1 MHRGMTCSIVLAG
14 LLAVALSHGNMRAAG
29 GGTIQGTV
37 KATGL
42 ASNADAVVYI
52 QQAPGTF
59 TAPAK
64 PADMDQRTMQFIPRV
79 LPVVVGTAVR
89 FLNSDPTPHNVFSPD
104 GEKYNL
110 GTWPQGQTKDHAFA
124 KCVKAPC
131 VYVQLCRVHPEMEGY
146 VVVLQNPFFAT
157 TSKDGQYKIEN
168 VPPGAYSVAVWHAK
182 VKSQPKPVTVDAAK
196 PAVVDFV
203 LGRTS

>member
-1 MHRGMTCSIVLAG
+1 MHRRLTGSIIVAGVL
-14 LLAVALSHGNMRAAG
+14 VVSLSPDHLRAAG

-52 QQAPGTF
+52 QQAPGTASPG
-59 TAPAK
+59 TPVE
-64 PADMDQRTMQFIPRV
+64 MDQRKMQFIPHV
-79 LPVVVGTAVR
+79 LPVVAGTTVK

-124 KCVKAPC
+124 KCAKAPC

-157 TSKDGQYKIEN
+157 TSKDGQYKIDN
-168 VPPGAYSVAVWHAK
+168 VPPGTYSVAVWHAK
-182 VKSQPKPVTVDAAK
+182 GKSPPKPVTVDATK
-196 PAVVDFV
+196 PAVVDFT
-203 LGRTS
+203 LG

>member
-1 MHRGMTCSIVLAG
+1 MHRRLTYSIMLAG
-14 LLAVALSHGNMRAAG
+14 LLVVGLSHVNMRAAG

-37 KATGL
+37 KAIGL
-42 ASNADAVVYI
+42 ASNADAVVYV

-64 PADMDQRTMQFIPRV
+64 TAAMDQKSMQFVPRV
-79 LPVVVGTAVR
+79 LPVVVGTAVK

-110 GTWPQGQTKDHAFA
+110 GTWPQGQTKDHVFA
-124 KCVKAPC
+124 KCAKVPC
-131 VYVQLCRVHPEMEGY
+131 VYVQLCRVHPEMEAY
-146 VVVLQNPFFAT
+146 IVVLQNPFFAT
-157 TSKDGQYKIEN
+157 TNRDGQYRIEN
-168 VPPGAYSVAVWHAK
+168 VPTGTYSVAVWHAK
-182 VKSQPKPVTVDAAK
+182 GKSQPTPVTVDAAK

-203 LGRTS
+203 LAHT